1 MFFKYGGMNMKI
13 LASGDSTA
21 FCVTVKRD
29 KSSDSDP
36 DDVLEK
42 ISSAITGGYASS
54 EFWNSWG

>member
-1 MFFKYGGMNMKI
+1 RGMNMKI